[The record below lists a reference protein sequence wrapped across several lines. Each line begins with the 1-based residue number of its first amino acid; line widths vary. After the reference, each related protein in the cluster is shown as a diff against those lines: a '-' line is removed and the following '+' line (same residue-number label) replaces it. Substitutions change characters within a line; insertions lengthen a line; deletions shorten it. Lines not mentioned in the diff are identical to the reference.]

1 MLPMSQ
7 LNPRCFVG
15 GWSVVGW
22 LVGWLV
28 AGQPILGPGI
38 FARVLQ
44 MARYTLGVLWC
55 IDKPEI
61 TNSKSSIQQKKQTKI
76 WIQPSPVRR
85 HRKGPSSHF
94 RKSDL
99 WMLQKLPTSF
109 SASET
114 FWWMKEWCQKH
125 QNVYF
130 LRLRACNDAS
140 SIIVRPHGILQYGRC
155 S

>member
-1 MLPMSQ
+1 M
-7 LNPRCFVG
+7 V
-15 GWSVVGW
+15 
-22 LVGWLV
+22 
-28 AGQPILGPGI
+28 GQPILGPGI

-55 IDKPEI
+55 IDKAESPI
-61 TNSKSSIQQKKQTKI
+61 QSSL
-76 WIQPSPVRR
+76 IQPSPVRR

-114 FWWMKEWCQKH
+114 F
-125 QNVYF
+125 F
-130 LRLRACNDAS
+130 
-140 SIIVRPHGILQYGRC
+140 GG
-155 S
+155 